1 MAWAKLEVPYSMPD
15 KDIEN
20 VNSLMRQHDFDG
32 NILFQH
38 GKKWNLDV
46 HEDDQSFIH
55 RDDCLRYLRELQS
68 IWSGEIATP
77 NKYSGAIG
85 SEEERRIVDELT
97 SLTYEYRL
105 VGDSSRKMIFFPN
118 GLIGLGRDR
127 LEEYWTIEQE
137 SGKWKLILSC
147 NDGRTGIL
155 ERLED
160 GVWRGQ
166 WIVFEQR
173 PIEVAP
179 AEDLRLDYDEHIFE
193 QSLPEGLE
201 LTGKPVLLSYG
212 LPPDFSG
219 MIEDHWERHER
230 YCRLHDYVHL
240 AFTEQISHHPVQW
253 EKIARI
259 RSLLSP
265 NGPSHIIYLDPD
277 SVINR
282 MEVDLR
288 NALPEFAWLGLVI
301 SADPWD
307 RTSFHWNSDV
317 MYIRNCQASREFFDA
332 VWNLYG
338 RQYDP
343 NGWADQRAI
352 NSLLFNSPDF
362 QNGLVTLPHEWN
374 ANISKESVNNAIVI
388 TWRSHRDPEQR
399 RAEMKA
405 QYSMERG
412 TTRKELEI
420 ESSGKI

>member
-1 MAWAKLEVPYSMPD
+1 
-15 KDIEN
+15 
-20 VNSLMRQHDFDG
+20 
-32 NILFQH
+32 
-38 GKKWNLDV
+38 
-46 HEDDQSFIH
+46 
-55 RDDCLRYLRELQS
+55 
-68 IWSGEIATP
+68 
-77 NKYSGAIG
+77 
-85 SEEERRIVDELT
+85 
-97 SLTYEYRL
+97 
-105 VGDSSRKMIFFPN
+105 
-118 GLIGLGRDR
+118 
-127 LEEYWTIEQE
+127 
-137 SGKWKLILSC
+137 
-147 NDGRTGIL
+147 
-155 ERLED
+155 
-160 GVWRGQ
+160 
-166 WIVFEQR
+166 
-173 PIEVAP
+173 
-179 AEDLRLDYDEHIFE
+179 
-193 QSLPEGLE
+193 
-201 LTGKPVLLSYG
+201 
-212 LPPDFSG
+212 
-219 MIEDHWERHER
+219 
-230 YCRLHDYVHL
+230 
-240 AFTEQISHHPVQW
+240 
-253 EKIARI
+253 
-259 RSLLSP
+259 
-265 NGPSHIIYLDPD
+265 
-277 SVINR
+277 